1 MDEGF
6 VAAVVTAIDPTTL
19 NSPGFPQGAELQEAN
34 QPTGDGTTATL
45 DGLFDGLLDF
55 EATLVGNFTWQ
66 DGVRIQNDPNVGG
79 DFIFV
84 QPRDNGTFDTDF
96 AQYTFDF
103 NSPVENFS
111 FVTGGLNFADTAVFE
126 AFFQGNPV
134 PITAANFSNLDT
146 GVTVEN
152 GNSLLGSA

>member
-6 VAAVVTAIDPTTL
+6 VAAVVTPIDPATL

-66 DGVRIQNDPNVGG
+66 DGVQIQNNATLG
-79 DFIFV
+79 DLIFV

-111 FVTGGLNFADTAVFE
+111 FATGGLNFADTAVYE
-126 AFFQGNPV
+126 AFFQGNPC
-134 PITAANFSNLDT
+134 
-146 GVTVEN
+146 
-152 GNSLLGSA
+152 LLYTSPSPRDRTRSRMPSSA